1 MTNFTKWTKNF
12 TTARNLLLDPNDP
25 QSGPAWEQDINIPLT
40 MKPMEVIIRQICY
53 VPSVSSSS
61 CFLIWSSLNNS
72 FIGAV
77 SDDMTSVSAP
87 QTTITLQTQLVGP
100 IKFQIFELDLNSVVK
115 PLKSGNGK
123 IAISFDVIG
132 A

>member
-1 MTNFTKWTKNF
+1 MK
-12 TTARNLLLDPNDP
+12 LDPADP
-25 QSGPAWEQDINIPLT
+25 LSGPAWEFDINIPLT

-87 QTTITLQTQLVGP
+87 QTTITLQAQLVGP
-100 IKFQIFELDLNSVVK
+100 IKFQIYEIGANSVPR
-115 PLKSGNGK
+115 PLTNGNGQ
-123 IAISFDVIG
+123 IAISLDVIG

>member
-1 MTNFTKWTKNF
+1 MTNLTKWIKNF
-12 TTARNLLLDPNDP
+12 TTAGDLKKDPAHPLN
-25 QSGPAWEQDINIPLT
+25 GPAWEFDINIPLT

-53 VPSVSSSS
+53 VPNVASNS

-77 SDDMTSVSAP
+77 TDDFSSVSAP
-87 QTTITLQTQLVGP
+87 QTTITLQAQLVGP
-100 IKFQIFELDLNSVVK
+100 IKFQIYEIGANSVPR
-115 PLKSGNGK
+115 PLTNGNGQ
-123 IAISFDVIG
+123 IAISLDVIG